1 MISAST
7 RETEAPFVAIFRR
20 AALFAVE
27 GVSVKGEAL
36 LASAN

>member
-7 RETEAPFVAIFRR
+7 RETEAPFAAIFRR